1 MVLICSEAKRVELAT
16 EPDDLNRDITETDSV
31 NTQSRVIEL
40 QLDESKFKRLIKL
53 SRLKLIFFK
62 SVCYSQTREK

>member
-40 QLDESKFKRLIKL
+40 QHDESKFKRLAKL
-53 SRLKLIFFK
+53 CFLKLNFF
-62 SVCYSQTREK
+62 

>member
-31 NTQSRVIEL
+31 NTQSKVVVL

-53 SRLKLIFFK
+53 
-62 SVCYSQTREK
+62 C

>member
-31 NTQSRVIEL
+31 NTQSRVIVL
-40 QLDESKFKRLIKL
+40 QLDESKFKRLVKL
-53 SRLKLIFFK
+53 CFLKLIFF
-62 SVCYSQTREK
+62 

>member
-31 NTQSRVIEL
+31 NTQSRVNVL
-40 QLDESKFKRLIKL
+40 QLDESKFKRLAKL
-53 SRLKLIFFK
+53 CFLKLNFF
-62 SVCYSQTREK
+62 